1 MSFSTRTAK
10 HFGVTLALIA
20 VVPLFEVMAQGP
32 LKLFPSPKRIQ
43 NQFRNTDAR
52 IASGYYQLGVGNLR
66 EPATSD
72 RAIEHLERAV
82 GLDHTNAEYHYMLA
96 EAYMA
101 NYQIAGLT
109 RMPFL
114 ASEVREHLELA
125 VKYGPT
131 VVEYREALVEYY
143 AIAPA
148 ILGGSYQKAYE
159 QAREIAKLDPYL
171 GYLAQA
177 SIYVEEGEGEKAL
190 DAYRKAIRTRP
201 AAWQAYQRLGT
212 HYLNELDTDQ
222 AIAMFMKYVEAAP
235 DQAESYRH
243 LGMAYQQKRMYSEAI
258 NAFRKALEKDPSIA
272 PLVFRIAQLHEF
284 QGNKRDACEHYQRY
298 LSMVPSGK
306 AADDARVKVKE
317 LAR

>member
-1 MSFSTRTAK
+1 M
-10 HFGVTLALIA
+10 LAMIA
-20 VVPLFEVMAQGP
+20 VVPLIEVMAQGP
-32 LKLFPSPKRIQ
+32 LKLFPSPRRIQ
-43 NQFRNTDAR
+43 NEFRNAEAR
-52 IASGYYQLGVGNLR
+52 VASGHYRLGVGNLR
-66 EPATSD
+66 EPATSN

-82 GLDHTNAEYHYMLA
+82 GLDETNAEYHYMLA
-96 EAYMA
+96 EAYLA
-101 NYQIAGLT
+101 NYQVAGLT

-114 ASEVREHLELA
+114 ASKVREHLELA
-125 VKYGPT
+125 VKHGPS
-131 VVEYREALVEYY
+131 VVEYREALVEFYV
-143 AIAPA
+143 AAPA

-159 QAREIAKLDPYL
+159 QAKEIAKLDPYL

-177 SIYVEEGEGEKAL
+177 SIYAEEGEGEKAL
-190 DAYRKAIRTRP
+190 DTYRKAIRMKP
-201 AAWQAYQRLGT
+201 DGWQAYQRLGV
-212 HYLNELDTDQ
+212 HHLNELDADQ
-222 AIAMFMKYVEAAP
+222 AIAMFLKYVEVAP

-284 QGNKRDACEHYQRY
+284 QGNKRDACEYYQRY